1 MPDREFRGDLYYRL
15 NVIHVRIPPLRER
28 QEDIPALLDHFLRHF
43 AGVYRVEQPTLPPDT
58 RALLSDRDWPG
69 NVRELM
75 NFVEQL
81 TVRFAGRRVPPT
93 ELPSG
98 VNGPADGEGS
108 EPGSASGASWRAA
121 EARVLFNRIV
131 QGGGSFWS
139 TVYEPFMAR
148 DLTREHVRALVK
160 LGLEQTRG
168 SYKALVQYLHMPPS
182 DYKRF
187 LNFLRK
193 HQCQVP
199 FQGWR
204 AMPVYAGS
212 PGERRGG
219 KLADPAACAVN
230 RADPRPAHSTVTLLA
245 RLRG

>member
-1 MPDREFRGDLYYRL
+1 M
-15 NVIHVRIPPLRER
+15 IHVWIPPLRER
-28 QEDIPALLDHFLRHF
+28 QEDVPVLLDHFLRHF

-204 AMPVYAGS
+204 ATPVYADLPASGEGAS
-212 PGERRGG
+212 PRLPGRSV
-219 KLADPAACAVN
+219 ADSAVELT
-230 RADPRPAHSTVTLLA
+230 RP
-245 RLRG
+245 